1 MKKALYTL
9 ILTITAALTGMAQC
23 TPDSAAVN
31 LPQTSIYPNVLDLS
45 NSTSLTLV
53 IGSLV
58 GSSENG
64 GIAVYVNWAI
74 LDSISG
80 LPEEITY
87 EQGGPIYD
95 GSSWIPVYSVAGDP
109 QSLVYGLG
117 CINFNVQA
125 GFSSSA
131 ANITIHGTANYN
143 LLGTDVT
150 IPISQNAILQATACS
165 ELFISEYVEAS
176 SDNSKALEIYNPTAT
191 AINLSEYTINRYS
204 NGSNTMTESIS
215 LSGTLEAY
223 DVVVITNG
231 QTDSV
236 WVETLPNEGYWSEP
250 IDSALY
256 NIGDLH
262 CSGVYPTP
270 FYFNGDDAI
279 ALVKNGV
286 SVDIFGK
293 LGEDPGVSWT
303 DDPMAIPPYTSF
315 NMAPGTAWWTRDL
328 TLTRKEDVST
338 GIFSNPSVFNA
349 TIEWD
354 SLPNGTYSGLG
365 WHDCLCECDIIEIVG
380 ESVIQP
386 LTITYT
392 YSISQPSS
400 EYSISWAEENGFITS
415 GQGTNSVDVIWDGNG
430 FGEII
435 ASITNGVCV
444 SYDTISV
451 SDIMVGIAQEKLE
464 ETKVSPN
471 PSTGIFTVNVPDQTN
486 IQASVFDALGKL
498 ISTSNETGTFNL
510 DLSDMPVGI
519 YTLRLDTELG
529 TGIKKLVRD

>member
-1 MKKALYTL
+1 
-9 ILTITAALTGMAQC
+9 
-23 TPDSAAVN
+23 
-31 LPQTSIYPNVLDLS
+31 LS
-45 NSTSLTLV
+45 NSTSLTIV

-80 LPEEITY
+80 LPEEITF

-95 GSSWIPVYSVAGDP
+95 GASWIPVYSVAGDP
-109 QSLVYGLG
+109 QSLLYGLG

-131 ANITIHGTANYN
+131 INITIHGTANYN
-143 LLGTDVT
+143 ILGTDVT

-165 ELFISEYVEAS
+165 DLFISEYVEAS
-176 SDNSKALEIYNPTAT
+176 SDNSKALEIYNPTAS
-191 AINLSEYTINRYS
+191 AINLSEYTIDRYS
-204 NGSNTMTESIS
+204 NGSNIMTESIS

-236 WVETLPNEGYWSEP
+236 WVETAPNEGYWSEP

-270 FYFNGDDAI
+270 FYFNGDDAV
-279 ALVKNGV
+279 ALLKNGV
-286 SVDIFGK
+286 PVDILGK
-293 LGEDPGVSWT
+293 IGEDPGFSWT
-303 DDPMAIPPYTSF
+303 DDPLAIPPYTSW
-315 NMAPGTAWWTRDL
+315 NMSPGNTWWTRNR
-328 TLTRKEDVST
+328 TLRRKADVYH
-338 GIFSNPSVFNA
+338 GFDINPLEFNP
-349 TIEWD
+349 TLEWD
-354 SLPNGTYSGLG
+354 SLPDRTYSGLG
-365 WHDCLCECDIIEIVG
+365 WHDCPCECDDIEIVG

-386 LTITYT
+386 LTTTYT
-392 YSISQPSS
+392 YSIPQPSS

-471 PSTGIFTVNVPDQTN
+471 PSTGIFTINVPNQTN

-498 ISTSNETGTFNL
+498 VSTSNETGTFNL
-510 DLSDMPVGI
+510 DLSDVPVGI

-529 TGIKKLVRD
+529 TVIKKLVRD

>member
-1 MKKALYTL
+1 
-9 ILTITAALTGMAQC
+9 MAQC
-23 TPDSAAVN
+23 TPDAAAIN
-31 LPQTSIYPNVLDLS
+31 LPQTSIYPDSLDVS
-45 NSTSLTLV
+45 NSTSLTIV

-58 GSSENG
+58 GSSETG
-64 GIAVYVNWAI
+64 GLAVYVNWAI

-80 LPEEITY
+80 LPNQITFA
-87 EQGGPIYD
+87 QGGSIYN
-95 GSSWIPVYSVAGDP
+95 GSSWIPTYSTPSDP
-109 QSLVYGLG
+109 QSLLDGLG
-117 CINFNVQA
+117 CINFYVEPNYY
-125 GFSSSA
+125 SSDID
-131 ANITIHGTANYN
+131 ITIHGTANYTF
-143 LLGTDVT
+143 GSSDITFPVA
-150 IPISQNAILQATACS
+150 QNAVLQFGEPPAGISCS
-165 ELFISEYVEAS
+165 DLFISEYVEMNSNIA
-176 SDNSKALEIYNPTAT
+176 DNSKALELYNPTPSLLD
-191 AINLSEYTINRYS
+191 LSQYTIERYS
-204 NGSNTMTESIS
+204 NGSQTPTDSMA
-215 LSGTLEAY
+215 LSGTLNPY

-236 WVETLPNEGYWSEP
+236 WVASGGYWTGP
-250 IDSALY
+250 IDTNLY
-256 NIGDLH
+256 NLGDLH

-270 FYFNGDDAI
+270 FYFNGNDAI
-279 ALVKNGV
+279 AVVKNGDI
-286 SVDIFGK
+286 VDIFGK
-293 LGEDPGVSWT
+293 IGEDPGLSWT
-303 DDPMAIPPYTSF
+303 DDPLAMPPYTSF

-400 EYSISWAEENGFITS
+400 EYSISWDEENGFITS
-415 GQGTNSVDVIWDGNG
+415 GQGTNSVDVIWDGTG

-435 ASITNGVCV
+435 ASITNGVCT
-444 SYDTISV
+444 SYDTLSV
-451 SDIMVGIAQEKLE
+451 SDITVGIVQEKLE
-464 ETKVSPN
+464 QTKVSPN
-471 PSTGIFTVNVPDQTN
+471 PSSGIFTINVPDQTN

-498 ISTSNETGTFNL
+498 VTTSNEIGTFNL

-519 YTLRLDTELG
+519 YTLRLDTESG
-529 TGIKKLVRD
+529 TLTKKLVRE